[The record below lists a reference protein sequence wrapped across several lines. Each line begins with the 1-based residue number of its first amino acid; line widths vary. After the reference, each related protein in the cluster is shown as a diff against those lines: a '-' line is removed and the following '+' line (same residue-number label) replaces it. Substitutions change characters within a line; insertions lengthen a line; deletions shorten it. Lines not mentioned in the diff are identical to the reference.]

1 MISPITLT
9 CSAIDLRPYAGKQP
23 FRILVELSQQGLM
36 SLPIYKYLGAYGVQQ
51 WLAKVTV
58 MRGGV
63 QVEGQGLVTRKASA
77 KSAALEVVLA

>member
-1 MISPITLT
+1 
-9 CSAIDLRPYAGKQP
+9 
-23 FRILVELSQQGLM
+23 M